1 MLAAWWIAVLGQP
14 VFLLPLP
21 LPQVADA
28 AAADV
33 PAIIALAGGRAS
45 LQRPCRSL
53 GCLRAAWDLPA
64 PPLFAS
70 QPSRDPFA
78 IPRPLPATTSY
89 GLYVPASSSDRLAT
103 YGSNWRLGARYGIE
117 AIRQPDTQLRIE
129 VGSGY
134 RLQPYVDDGTAS
146 TGPVARGSI
155 EWMQRLGQRA
165 LLSQQLR
172 VETGRHDTFV
182 RNALALDI
190 LLQRSWTLGSTLEL
204 RHDGAEGDTATRGS
218 LQLRYAF

>member
-1 MLAAWWIAVLGQP
+1 MLAAWWFAVLGQP

-21 LPQVADA
+21 QSADA
-28 AAADV
+28 AMADV
-33 PAIIALAGGRAS
+33 PAIIVLASGRAS

-53 GCLRAAWDLPA
+53 GCLQAAWDQPP

-70 QPSRDPFA
+70 APTRDPFA
-78 IPRPLPATTSY
+78 MPRALPATTSH
-89 GLYVPASSSDRLAT
+89 GLRAPASSSDWIAA
-103 YGSNWRLGARYGIE
+103 YGSNWRLGARYGVE

-134 RLQPYVDDGTAS
+134 RLQPYVDDGTAGI
-146 TGPVARGSI
+146 GPVARGSI
-155 EWMQRLGQRA
+155 EWLQRFGQRA

-172 VETGRHDTFV
+172 VETGRHDILV

-190 LLQRSWTLGSTLEL
+190 LLQPSWTLSSRLEL
-204 RHDGAEGDTATRGS
+204 RHDSAAADTATQGS

>member
-1 MLAAWWIAVLGQP
+1 MLAAWWFAVLGQP
-14 VFLLPLP
+14 VFLLP

-33 PAIIALAGGRAS
+33 PAIIALASGRAS

-53 GCLRAAWDLPA
+53 GCLQAAWDLPP

-70 QPSRDPFA
+70 EPSRDPFA
-78 IPRPLPATTSY
+78 IPHPLPATTSY
-89 GLYVPASSSDRLAT
+89 GLYAPASSSDWLAT
-103 YGSNWRLGARYGIE
+103 YGSNWRLGARYGVE

-146 TGPVARGSI
+146 IGPVARGSI

-190 LLQRSWTLGSTLEL
+190 LLQRSWTLSSTLEL
-204 RHDGAEGDTATRGS
+204 RHDSAADDTATQGS

>member
-1 MLAAWWIAVLGQP
+1 MLAAWWFAVLGQP

-21 LPQVADA
+21 HVADA
-28 AAADV
+28 AVADV
-33 PAIIALAGGRAS
+33 PAVIALASGRAS

-53 GCLRAAWDLPA
+53 ACLQSAWELSPM
-64 PPLFAS
+64 PLFARAAA
-70 QPSRDPFA
+70 RDPFA
-78 IPRPLPATTSY
+78 LPRALPASTSY
-89 GLYVPASSSDRLAT
+89 GLHAPASSSDWLAA
-103 YGSNWRLGARYGIE
+103 YGSNWRLGARYGVE

-155 EWMQRLGQRA
+155 QWLQRFGQRA

-190 LLQRSWTLGSTLEL
+190 LLQPSWTLSSSVEL
-204 RHDGAEGDTATRGS
+204 RHDSAADDTTTQGS

>member
-1 MLAAWWIAVLGQP
+1 
-14 VFLLPLP
+14 
-21 LPQVADA
+21 
-28 AAADV
+28 V

-53 GCLRAAWDLPA
+53 ACLQAAWDLPP
-64 PPLFAS
+64 PPLFAAEA
-70 QPSRDPFA
+70 SRDPFA
-78 IPRPLPATTSY
+78 IPRPLPTTTSY
-89 GLYVPASSSDRLAT
+89 GLHAPASSSDWLAA
-103 YGSNWRLGARYGIE
+103 YGSNWRLGARYGVE

-155 EWMQRLGQRA
+155 EWMQRFGQRA

-190 LLQRSWTLGSTLEL
+190 LLQRSWTLSSSVEL
-204 RHDGAEGDTATRGS
+204 RHDSAADDTATRGS

>member
-1 MLAAWWIAVLGQP
+1 MLAAWWFVVLGQP

-21 LPQVADA
+21 HVADA
-28 AAADV
+28 PAA
-33 PAIIALAGGRAS
+33 IALASGRAS

-53 GCLRAAWDLPA
+53 ACLQSAWDLSP
-64 PPLFAS
+64 PPLFAP
-70 QPSRDPFA
+70 QASRDPFA
-78 IPRPLPATTSY
+78 MPRPLPPTTSY
-89 GLYVPASSSDRLAT
+89 GLHAPASSSDWLAT
-103 YGSNWRLGARYGIE
+103 YGSNWRLGARYGVE

-134 RLQPYVDDGTAS
+134 RLQPHVDDGTAS
-146 TGPVARGSI
+146 IGPVARGSI

-190 LLQRSWTLGSTLEL
+190 LLQPSWTLSSSLEL
-204 RHDGAEGDTATRGS
+204 RHDSAADDTATQGS